1 MKSCNLYDV
10 TKWRSHGHS
19 GPFYTPQSTEL
30 LPALTQFDDTVCTLC
45 YTHYAIRLDILLM
58 RWFTCA
64 RWILRASPSPL
75 SCCSLPP
82 ESPPVAVFRGA
93 GGGVLLEESCQS
105 LRPWSNETDRNSY
118 STFSM
123 ISDRINY
130 WMSQALF
137 IAWTSLL
144 LILFTRCNATSLSWP

>member
-1 MKSCNLYDV
+1 MQLVWCYEVTFSRSLRTFLHTPIHRATASPDTIRWHCMYIMLY
-10 TKWRSHGHS
+10 
-19 GPFYTPQSTEL
+19 
-30 LPALTQFDDTVCTLC
+30 TLC
-45 YTHYAIRLDILLM
+45 YTLGYSTHALIHL
-58 RWFTCA
+58 C